1 VLDPEPVS
9 LINISLNGSS
19 PVVVQGTPDAYRM
32 IPFRDQ
38 FDDRQLAEIVS
49 FVRASWGN
57 KAAAVAPRQVAGVRE
72 KTDPVRYYELD
83 LLRMR

>member
-1 VLDPEPVS
+1 VLDPDPIS

-32 IPFRDQ
+32 IGFRDQ
-38 FDDRQLAEIVS
+38 FNDRQLAEVVNFIRS
-49 FVRASWGN
+49 SWGN
-57 KAAAVAPRQVAGVRE
+57 KAAVVSPRQVAKLRD